1 MSRHPS
7 HRAERAG
14 SAPKPHDRLHYHRKR
29 TLLHVAGIVLLS
41 AAAGYAIAVSVAKT
55 SAPKQTVYTLPH
67 DFTVGDATFLPSA
80 LPGTPM
86 STGNRIDILENGVGI
101 FPPMLEAIAGARRT
115 VNFEA
120 YIFWSG
126 SIGSRFRDALIERAS
141 HGVAVRVLLDAIGSP
156 GRKLKASD
164 VDAMKRAGC
173 RVEFFHPRA
182 PWKIWVLNHRT
193 HRRILVVDGRVG
205 FTGGA
210 GFADEWAG
218 DADSPGHWRETQ
230 VRVEGPAVR
239 GLQRAFQENWS
250 EVTGE
255 ALVGDEFFPA
265 LPAAGAASASVV
277 PSSPLAAMSGAGRVY
292 AISLAA
298 STKEVWIANSYFLPD
313 DQTEGLLVAAA
324 RRGVDVRVIVP
335 SDRHDDVPA
344 TKAGG
349 RASFGRLL
357 EGGVKIFEFQ
367 PTMFHPKTM
376 VVDGIFSTVGSANFD
391 ERSFHLNEEINLFVY
406 DAAFAARMRESYR
419 ADLARCRPYTLAMW
433 RSRPLM
439 KRIGEWLV
447 APIRSEL

>member
-1 MSRHPS
+1 MPD
-7 HRAERAG
+7 HRRREAEGAA
-14 SAPKPHDRLHYHRKR
+14 SAPRTRPPRKR
-29 TLLHVAGIVLLS
+29 PHRRTVLHLSGIVLLS

-55 SAPKQTVYTLPH
+55 SAPKQTDYTLPH

-80 LPGTPM
+80 LPGTPL
-86 STGNRIDILENGVGI
+86 TAGNRLEILENGDGI
-101 FPPMLEAIAGARRT
+101 FPPMLQAIAAARKT
-115 VNFEA
+115 VDFEA

-126 SIGSRFRDALIERAS
+126 AVASRFRDALVERAT
-141 HGVAVRVLLDAIGSP
+141 HGVEVRVLLDAVGSP
-156 GRKLKASD
+156 GRKLESSD
-164 VDAMKRAGC
+164 VDALKRAGC

-218 DADSPGHWRETQ
+218 NADSPEHWRETQ

-255 ALVGDEFFPA
+255 ALVGDDFFPA
-265 LPAAGAASASVV
+265 LPPAGSAKAAVV
-277 PSSPLAAMSGAGRVY
+277 PSSPLSAMSGAGRVY

-313 DQTEGLLVAAA
+313 EPTEGLLVAAA

-335 SDRHDDVPA
+335 SDAHDDVPA

-349 RASFGRLL
+349 RAAFGRLL
-357 EGGVKIFEFQ
+357 EGGVKMFEYQ

-391 ERSFHLNEEINLFVY
+391 DRSFHLNEEINVFVY
-406 DAAFAARMRESYR
+406 DADFAARMR
-419 ADLARCRPYTLAMW
+419 DLFERDLKRCREYTLAMW
-433 RSRPLM
+433 KDRPLK
-439 KRIGEWLV
+439 KRISEWL
-447 APIRSEL
+447 AGPFRSEL